1 MSKNLVRKAL
11 VILLGAACL
20 VAPLFAQAGVL
31 GGRWWRRP
39 QLARQLGLQRNQ
51 PRQIDGVFQRYS
63 SDFQNLRR
71 ELNERDEELNRMLS
85 QENLDRER
93 IVRQIDSVEQVRYR
107 LARQRAM
114 MLFEVREVLTLEQW
128 NRLQQLNRTPRDQ
141 EPPSSDQ

>member
-11 VILLGAACL
+11 VVLLAAACL
-20 VAPLFAQAGVL
+20 VAPLLAQAGVM

-51 PRQIDGVFQRYS
+51 PRQIDSVFQRYS

-71 ELNERDEELNRMLS
+71 ELNERDRELNRMLS
-85 QENLDRER
+85 QEHLDRER
-93 IVRQIDSVEQVRYR
+93 IVRQIDSVEQVRHR
-107 LARQRAM
+107 LARQRSM

-128 NRLQQLNRTPRDQ
+128 NRLQRLNGPRRDQ

>member
-1 MSKNLVRKAL
+1 MSKNLVRNAL
-11 VILLGAACL
+11 VILLGAASL
-20 VAPLFAQAGVL
+20 MGPLFAQAGVM

-71 ELNERDEELNRMLS
+71 ELNERDDELNRMLG

-93 IVRQIDSVEQVRYR
+93 IVRQIDSVEQVRHR

-141 EPPSSDQ
+141 EPPSSDR